1 MRQLANRFI
10 TFEGIEGSGKS
21 TQVQLVGEYLKKQ
34 QQQVVITREPG
45 GTPVADD
52 IRSLLLNRQQEAL
65 THTSELLLMFAARSQ
80 HLSQI
85 ILPALKQGAWVLCDR
100 FTDSTIAYQGFGRGI
115 EQAIISQLKEW
126 VQGDLNPG
134 LTFLFDMPVQLALER
149 VRQRGEKDRFEVE
162 AVEFHSRVKQG
173 FLNLY
178 QQHPERIVLI
188 DATQSIEAI
197 EANLISHLTPMD

>member
-34 QQQVVITREPG
+34 RQQVVITREPG